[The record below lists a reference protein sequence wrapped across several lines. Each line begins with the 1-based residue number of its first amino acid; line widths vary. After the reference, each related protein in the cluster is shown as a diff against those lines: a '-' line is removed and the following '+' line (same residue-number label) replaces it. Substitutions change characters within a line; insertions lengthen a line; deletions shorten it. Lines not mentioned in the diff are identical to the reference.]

1 MVSHDTIRTAVG
13 VLGNMSSIMLAL
25 SPLPT
30 FYSIWKKRSVEQFS
44 PVPYVATVLTC
55 MMWVLYG
62 LPFVH
67 PHSILIITT
76 CSSSLVIE
84 LFYVLLFLLYSQGRK
99 RLEVLIMLLASI
111 VIVGVVALL
120 VITLAHTHE
129 RRSMIVGILASF
141 VGIMMY
147 AAPLSVMKMVVQTK
161 SVEYMPL
168 SLSVATFINCVCWTA
183 YALIPF
189 DLYIIIPNG
198 VGVILATAQ
207 LLLYAMYYKST
218 QRQIEAWRRK
228 EEMAMAEVVVM
239 RDDGLK
245 VGMTTV

>member
-1 MVSHDTIRTAVG
+1 MVSHDTLRTAVG
-13 VLGNMSSIMLAL
+13 VLGNMSTIMLAL

-44 PVPYVATVLTC
+44 PIPYIVSVITC

-76 CSSSLVIE
+76 CGSSLVIE
-84 LFYVLLFLLYSQGRK
+84 LFYVFLFLLYSQGRK
-99 RLEVLIMLLASI
+99 RLEVFIMLLASI

-120 VITLAHTHE
+120 VMTLAHTHE
-129 RRSMIVGILASF
+129 RRSMIVGILAAFCS
-141 VGIMMY
+141 ILMY

-161 SVEYMPL
+161 SVEFMPL
-168 SLSVATFINCVCWTA
+168 SLSVATFFNCVCWEA

-189 DLYIIIPNG
+189 DLYIVIPNC
-198 VGVILATAQ
+198 VGFLLATAQ
-207 LLLYAMYYKST
+207 LFLYAMYYKST
-218 QRQIEAWRRK
+218 QRHIEARRRK
-228 EEMAMAEVVVM
+228 EEMAMTEVVVM
-239 RDDGLK
+239 GNSGLK
-245 VGMTTV
+245 VDMTV